1 MSESIIINI
10 LLVIFLIVI
19 GVIMLYICLLL
30 IMIIMAE
37 LSRCC
42 ANIYEQFK
50 TCCDSCDTFF
60 QQEDHCNC
68 DRCNPPELSIQHTNI
83 IINEECPIC
92 ITDNNYNSISLTC
105 NHTYHSKCIKPW
117 VQQCKILEKIPLCP
131 LCNANIV

>member
-19 GVIMLYICLLL
+19 GIIIFYILSLL
-30 IMIIMAE
+30 IMLIISNCSAY
-37 LSRCC
+37 
-42 ANIYEQFK
+42 IYEQVK
-50 TCCDSCDTFF
+50 KCCKSCDTFL
-60 QQEDHCNC
+60 QQEDHC
-68 DRCNPPELSIQHTNI
+68 DRCCKLSRVSIQHTNI

-92 ITDNNYNSISLTC
+92 ITDNNSHSISLTC

-117 VQQCKILEKIPLCP
+117 VQQCNILEKIPLCP